1 MKYRYYT
8 CDVFTETR
16 FGGNP
21 LAVLPAAAGLSA
33 QAMQKIAREFNFS
46 ETTFV
51 LPAEHGHTRRVRIFT
66 ATQEVPFAGHPNIG
80 TAFTLATIGEIGTNT
95 TVTFEEEAGL
105 VPTLVRQETDRPIWC
120 ELRAPQP
127 LQIGKPVSAETIA
140 DVLSLEPADIITS
153 NHPPQEASVGLP
165 FLIVELR
172 DREALARAR
181 INTDRLR
188 ALKASGVVPD
198 VHVYT
203 LGTGDFDINARMH
216 APFDNVP
223 EDPATGS
230 ANCALIAMLTQMH
243 SATDGEFTWRIA
255 QGIEMGRPSELSG
268 RTRKENGE
276 VTGSWIGGNCAMV
289 CEGWIKT
296 N

>member
-16 FGGNP
+16 FAGNP

-51 LPAEHGHTRRVRIFT
+51 LPPEQGHTRRVRIFT

-95 TVTFEEEAGL
+95 TVRFEEPAGL
-105 VPTLVRQETDRPIWC
+105 VPILVRQETDRPIWC
-120 ELRAPQP
+120 ELRAPQSLRTETGVP
-127 LQIGKPVSAETIA
+127 AETIA
-140 DVLSLEPADIITS
+140 DVLSLNPSDIVVA
-153 NHPPQEASVGLP
+153 NHPPQVASVGLP

-172 DREALARAR
+172 DQEALSR
-181 INTDRLR
+181 IQINMDRLR
-188 ALKASGVVPD
+188 ALKASGIVPD
-198 VHVYT
+198 IHAYALGVH
-203 LGTGDFDINARMH
+203 DFDIHARMF

-230 ANCALIAMLTQMH
+230 ANCALIAMLTQIH
-243 SATDGEFTWRIA
+243 SATDGEFAWRIE
-255 QGIEMGRPSELSG
+255 QGVEMGRPSVLSG
-268 RTRKENGE
+268 RTCKKKGE
-276 VTGSWIGGNCAMV
+276 VTGTWIGGNCVMV
-289 CEGWIKT
+289 CEGWIEGD
-296 N
+296 

>member
-33 QAMQKIAREFNFS
+33 ETMQKIAREFNFS

-51 LPAEHGHTRRVRIFT
+51 LPAEQGHTRRVRIFT

-80 TAFTLATIGEIGTNT
+80 AAFTLATIGEIDTNT
-95 TVTFEEEAGL
+95 MVTFEEEAGI
-105 VPTLVRQETDRPIWC
+105 VSIVIRHDTDRPIWC

-127 LQIGKPVSAETIA
+127 LRIGKQVSAETIA
-140 DVLSLEPADIITS
+140 EVLSLEPADIITT

-172 DREALARAR
+172 DRDALARAR

-188 ALKASGVVPD
+188 ALKASGFVPD
-198 VHVYT
+198 IHVYT
-203 LGTGDFDINARMH
+203 FGTGDIDIRARMH

-230 ANCALIAMLTQMH
+230 ANCALIAMLAQNN
-243 SATDGEFTWRIA
+243 SATDGEFSWRIA
-255 QGIEMGRPSELSG
+255 QGAEMGRPSDLFG
-268 RTRKENGE
+268 RTRKENGV
-276 VTGSWIGGNCAMV
+276 VTGAWIGGHCVMV
-289 CEGWIKT
+289 CEGWIVCD
-296 N
+296 